1 MVGRTPST
9 ECVTVSVGFGR
20 KGSQMNRT
28 YVAKL
33 VRKANRLAEVAKDEK
48 ALPSARRQ
56 ATAKQN
62 LVETEILGLLFDPH
76 EAKNAEIDAQ
86 RARQLLGRKS
96 TTVANRARRLLKTQ
110 DAERRAQELALDN
123 HTGKQRAQ
131 DQLEMLMGRKS
142 VEDFMAGAQA
152 DAQAADR

>member
-1 MVGRTPST
+1 
-9 ECVTVSVGFGR
+9 
-20 KGSQMNRT
+20 MNRT

-33 VRKANRLAEVAKDEK
+33 VRKANRFAEVAKDEK
-48 ALPSARRQ
+48 ALPSSRRQ

-76 EAKNAEIDAQ
+76 EAKNAEIDAR
-86 RARQLLGRKS
+86 RAQKLLGRKS
-96 TTVANRARRLLKTQ
+96 TTPTNITRRLTKAQ
-110 DAERRAQELALDN
+110 EAERRAQELAMDN
-123 HTGKQRAQ
+123 HTGKQRAH

-142 VEDFMAGAQA
+142 IDEFMAGAQA